1 MVTHDFFPA
10 NANTATDTT
19 AGNPLETLHHLL
31 LEGGLQL
38 TELPLADGRIHRVGC
53 RCKPGDTEGG
63 WYVLHAEPFPH
74 GWFGCS
80 RCTHQARNVSAK
92 DSSQLTASEKAALA
106 AAAKRREDEE
116 RAEQDAVA
124 QKVRRHFVNLPD
136 AKEDHPYLQRKQVD
150 AYGLKSGVIDG
161 EEALVVPLVDISGKL
176 WSCQYLL
183 TARNAYG
190 HDKLFE
196 RGGRTKG
203 LFCPLG
209 EWRRAA
215 TLVIAEGY
223 ATAASIYE
231 ATKLPTVAALNCGN
245 LLAVAIAFRR
255 LLPRAT
261 IVVAADD
268 DAFTEGNPGY
278 NKAKDAAQAVGGIL
292 ATPRFKSRTPQQTDF
307 NDLMIAEGRDIV
319 REQITASLPS
329 GESNAPRA
337 AQRLVE
343 LCRAENAEL
352 FHDSSGT
359 AYATIPV
366 DSHYETWPVE
376 SEPFQDWLMSR
387 SLEVQGEV
395 PSKATLADGLNTLC
409 GLAKF
414 SGEEET
420 VHLRVCFDTE
430 ANRVL
435 IDLTDATWRVVEVT
449 TDGWKILDHSPVKF
463 VRSANALPMPI
474 PVAGGSIDSLWKML
488 NVVEENR
495 IYIVGWLLAV
505 LRGGFRSYPLLNL
518 YGEQGTGKSK
528 AAGILRKLTDPNR
541 VPLRRWH
548 GDESELWVIATR
560 NHVLAFDNL
569 STLTGDQSDALAAL
583 ATGAGIGKRKL
594 YSNSD
599 EHAIGGSRPILLN
612 GIPDCV
618 SRGDLADRT
627 LAVELEV
634 IPWENR
640 RTDEDMDRLIAAELP
655 GVFGAL
661 LDAIAQGLRVR
672 GTLTMDRLPRLA
684 DVALWSAACEPVLG
698 FEPGSL
704 AYAIEMAAQR
714 NAGQLVDSNPVA
726 QAIQTLM
733 ESRSQWR
740 GTYRE
745 LLAQLKSTRGQEDWG
760 GKQFP
765 DSPKALACSMR
776 RVAPALRIVG
786 IEIQAAG
793 HSRVGCGV
801 ILAKREARLVGQ
813 RMVRSEANAL

>member
-1 MVTHDFFPA
+1 MVTLDHSPIPE
-10 NANTATDTT
+10 ATTES
-19 AGNPLETLHHLL
+19 ASNPLETLHSRLIG
-31 LEGGLQL
+31 GGLQL
-38 TELPLADGRIHRVGC
+38 FEPPLADGRIHRVAC
-53 RCKPGDTEGG
+53 ACQPGDSEGG
-63 WYVLHAEPFPH
+63 WYVVHAEPFPH
-74 GWFGCS
+74 GWFGCW
-80 RCTHQARNVSAK
+80 RCMHQARAISAK
-92 DSSQLTASEKAALA
+92 DVSQLTAQEKAALA
-106 AAAKRREDEE
+106 EAAKRREEEE
-116 RAEQDAVA
+116 RAEQEAVA
-124 QKVRRHFVNLPD
+124 QKVRRHFGNLPA
-136 AKEDHPYLQRKQVD
+136 AKPNHPYLQRKQIGAD
-150 AYGLKSGVIDG
+150 ETLKGGVIDG
-161 EEALVVPLVDISGKL
+161 EDALVVPLMDTTGKL
-176 WSCQYLL
+176 WSCQYILPG
-183 TARNAYG
+183 RNAHG

-196 RGGRTKG
+196 KGGRTKG

-209 EWRRAA
+209 DWRRAS

-223 ATAASIYE
+223 ATAASIHE
-231 ATKLPTVAALNCGN
+231 STKLPVVAAMNCGN

-261 IVVAADD
+261 IVLAADD

-278 NKAKDAAQAVGGIL
+278 SKAKDAAQAVSGIL
-292 ATPRFKSRTPQQTDF
+292 TVPRFKARTQRQTDF

-319 REQITASLPS
+319 REQITACIPS
-329 GESNAPRA
+329 GEATTPRA

-343 LCRAENAEL
+343 LCRSENAEL
-352 FHDSSGT
+352 FHDIGGT
-359 AYATIPV
+359 AYATFPV
-366 DSHYETWPVE
+366 DSHFETWPVE
-376 SEPFQDWLMSR
+376 SEPFQDWLVSR
-387 SLEVQGEV
+387 SLEVHGEV
-395 PSKATLADGLNTLC
+395 PSKTTLSDSLNTLG

-414 SGEEET
+414 SGPEEA

-435 IDLTDATWRVVEVT
+435 IDLTDSTWRVVEIT
-449 TDGWKILDHSPVKF
+449 TGGWKILDRSPVKF
-463 VRSANALPMPI
+463 ARNSNALPMPI

-488 NVVEENR
+488 NVAEENR

-569 STLTGDQSDALAAL
+569 STLTGEQSDALAAL

-618 SRGDLADRT
+618 NRGDLADRT

-640 RTDEDMDRLIAAELP
+640 RTDEDLDAMIASELP

-672 GTLTMDRLPRLA
+672 GVLTMDRLPRLA

-704 AYAIEMAAQR
+704 AYAMEMAAQR
-714 NAGQLVDSNPVA
+714 NASQLVDSNPVA
-726 QAIQTLM
+726 QAIQMLL

-745 LLAQLKSTRGQEDWG
+745 LLAELKQNRDHDDWG
-760 GKQFP
+760 GTRFP
-765 DSPKALACSMR
+765 DSAKALSCSVR
-776 RVAPALRIVG
+776 RVAPALRMVG
-786 IEIQAAG
+786 IGMQSLGHKKHGTEI
-793 HSRVGCGV
+793 
-801 ILAKREARLVGQ
+801 IFTKREAHLPGIEVTSR
-813 RMVRSEANAL
+813 EAVTM